1 MKEDL
6 RFRDLLLTLSKNY
19 CTLALILFKVLL
31 SRCHVLFFDSC
42 FVEVFFGVLRLIF
55 LDQYGNY
62 VIQHLLVHGK
72 LSDRIE
78 IARQVRGKIL
88 QYSQHKFAS
97 NVIEKC
103 VQYGDDEQRK
113 WLIEEICA
121 DPKYVTFSY
130 LFKSRNLTLFFV
142 TNVLVV

>member
-1 MKEDL
+1 M
-6 RFRDLLLTLSKNY
+6 F
-19 CTLALILFKVLL
+19 C
-31 SRCHVLFFDSC
+31 
-42 FVEVFFGVLRLIF
+42 RLIF

-121 DPKYVTFSY
+121 DPKYVKFTRREKVTSTTTILPFS
-130 LFKSRNLTLFFV
+130 F
-142 TNVLVV
+142 